1 MTLPADIARE
11 AQKLA
16 TDRLVKLYEIDAT
29 DLGGGLFRFVS
40 SVDAT
45 MKLASLTRVGVVA
58 TGTTETNHTLATGDS
73 IRITDASQPEFV
85 GDFVATVTGPKT
97 FTYTMS
103 AIPLADSSGAYHAVT
118 RLNNTMVFDGH
129 DYIPIA
135 VNVSGFEWNGQGT
148 LPTPVLQISNVN
160 RVLASSVNSLKSLV
174 GAKFTRIRTF
184 RKHLDDGSDPDPTLI
199 FPKEIYRVNR
209 KTAQNKVYIEFQ
221 LASALDQEGVKIPG
235 RICLR
240 NTCTHRY
247 RVWDATTLTF
257 DYTQATCPYV
267 GSTYFTANNV
277 VAGDPALDRC
287 GKTLA
292 SCRARFGTA
301 PLPTRAVP
309 GIGGR

>member
-16 TDRLVKLYEIDAT
+16 TDRLVKLYELDAT
-29 DLGGGLFRFVS
+29 ELGGSLFRFVS

-45 MKLASLTRVGVVA
+45 MRLTSLTRSGVTA
-58 TGTTETNHTLATGDS
+58 TGVTATPHTLANGDS
-73 IRITDASQPEFV
+73 IRITDASQPEFL
-85 GDFVATVTGPKT
+85 GDFTATVVNSTT
-97 FTYTMS
+97 FTYTMT
-103 AIPLADSSGAYHAVT
+103 AIPEANSSGAYHSMT

-135 VNVSGFEWNGQGT
+135 VNVTGFEWNGQGT
-148 LPTPVLQISNVN
+148 LPTPTLQISNVN
-160 RVLASSVNSLKSLV
+160 RILASSVITLKSLV

-184 RKHLDDGSDPDPTLI
+184 RKHLDDGSDPDPALI

-247 RVWDATTLTF
+247 RVWNPTTLTF
-257 DYTQATCPYV
+257 DYTNATCPYV
-267 GSTYFTANNV
+267 GSTYFTATDTPS
-277 VAGDPALDRC
+277 GDPALDRC
-287 GKTLA
+287 GKTLS

>member
-29 DLGGGLFRFVS
+29 DVGGALFRFIS

-45 MKLASLTRVGVVA
+45 MRLTSLTRSGVTA
-58 TGTTETNHTLATGDS
+58 TGTTDTPHTLTSGDS
-73 IRITDASQPEFV
+73 IRITDASQPEFI
-85 GDFVATVTGPKT
+85 GDFTATVVSPTV

-135 VNVSGFEWNGQGT
+135 VNVTGFEWNGQGT
-148 LPTPVLQISNVN
+148 LPTPTLQISNVN

-199 FPKEIYRVNR
+199 FPKEIYRINR
-209 KTAQNKVYIEFQ
+209 KTAQNKVYLEFQ

-235 RICLR
+235 RVCLR

-247 RVWDATTLTF
+247 RMWDPDTLTF
-257 DYTQATCPYV
+257 DYTRATCPYV
-267 GSTYFTANNV
+267 GSTYFKATDEV
-277 VAGDPALDRC
+277 TGDPALDRC
-287 GKTLA
+287 SKTL
-292 SCRARFGTA
+292 SGCRARFGTA